1 MLSLI
6 RPLILGWAIGLGSAL
21 TAPQAAFAETIRLSL
36 VQTNDID
43 RMEEKD
49 GRGGFAKLAAVV
61 AAERAKGGNVI
72 FVHAGDTIS
81 PSLLSAIDKG
91 AHIID
96 ILNKLGIDV
105 MVPGNHEFDFG
116 PEVFQQRLS
125 EATFPIVASNI
136 SMPSGGGPDNT
147 TTDRIIDVDGVKIG
161 FYGLTTEATV
171 DVSSPGDIAILDVV
185 DSAIFATDDLRD
197 RGAAIVVALAH
208 TSIDDDLALTRAD
221 AADIIMS
228 GHDEH
233 LMTFFDGKHVLTES
247 GAQGEYVI
255 VIDLTIERTEKDGNV
270 AISWKPA
277 FRVIDTSDVQP
288 IPEIAALVKTY
299 ADTLDKELGNE
310 IGTTETPLDSRR
322 TTVRGEEAAIGN
334 LIADA
339 MRATTAADVAIT
351 NGGGIRGDRQY
362 PAGAVLTRKDILTE
376 LPFGNRTV
384 TIEMS
389 GAALVDALEHGFG
402 QAETIS
408 ERFPQ
413 ISGMTVTVDLDR
425 SVGNRVTAVMIGD
438 TSIDPDE
445 TYVVAT
451 NDFLARGG
459 DGYDVLAEGE
469 LQIDAIDATLMASQV
484 IDYIVAK
491 GAIAPKVEGRIVIQ

>member
-185 DSAIFATDDLRD
+185 DSAIFAADDLRD

-208 TSIDDDLALTRAD
+208 TSIDDDLAL
-221 AADIIMS
+221 
-228 GHDEH
+228 
-233 LMTFFDGKHVLTES
+233 
-247 GAQGEYVI
+247 
-255 VIDLTIERTEKDGNV
+255 
-270 AISWKPA
+270 
-277 FRVIDTSDVQP
+277 
-288 IPEIAALVKTY
+288 
-299 ADTLDKELGNE
+299 
-310 IGTTETPLDSRR
+310 
-322 TTVRGEEAAIGN
+322 
-334 LIADA
+334 
-339 MRATTAADVAIT
+339 
-351 NGGGIRGDRQY
+351 
-362 PAGAVLTRKDILTE
+362 
-376 LPFGNRTV
+376 V
-384 TIEMS
+384 TW
-389 GAALVDALEHGFG
+389 
-402 QAETIS
+402 
-408 ERFPQ
+408 
-413 ISGMTVTVDLDR
+413 
-425 SVGNRVTAVMIGD
+425 N
-438 TSIDPDE
+438 
-445 TYVVAT
+445 
-451 NDFLARGG
+451 
-459 DGYDVLAEGE
+459 
-469 LQIDAIDATLMASQV
+469 
-484 IDYIVAK
+484 
-491 GAIAPKVEGRIVIQ
+491 